1 MKGEPTSSRLQVGSD
16 TNERFVLCH
25 LTPGKCEQ
33 WGIDI
38 GFGPEEEVSLVAA
51 EGSPPA
57 CSCKFPRCAAPPRCC
72 CRL

>member
-33 WGIDI
+33 GGIDL

-51 EGSPPA
+51 QGSP
-57 CSCKFPRCAAPPRCC
+57 SGLQLQIPPRCG